1 MIERMGAL
9 VAAPLHWLEQPR
21 PNEAIMAHTTM
32 SLGEDYER
40 DHEDRRRLARHA
52 DRPALRQSPVHT
64 PDFSMMLATNQ
75 ELAAGACLAG
85 RCGSPIRS
93 PRDAGGKS
101 HSSGGPGGIVG
112 RPVSPGTSRA
122 ALGYAPDPDVHQK
135 VVADLVA
142 RVNAK
147 NPDGGRDLQAAFAK
161 YDYDQLYDGIA
172 GPYGLSGNDTGNA
185 MAAYLMLGWL
195 IANGQQ
201 DVPGG
206 KATTMAVRA
215 QVAGALSENSTGSNG
230 SRAELGEELKLQFV
244 VAHAGWLSSMRARSG
259 QPYADR
265 IARQFE
271 QIYGIDLR
279 QTMLGTH
286 GFQPRA

>member
-1 MIERMGAL
+1 MRGIARTAAASLVMLLIGLSGAK
-9 VAAPLHWLEQPR
+9 AQFTP
-21 PNEAIMAHTTM
+21 
-32 SLGEDYER
+32 
-40 DHEDRRRLARHA
+40 
-52 DRPALRQSPVHT
+52 

-85 RCGSPIRS
+85 RCGSPARPS
-93 PRDAGGKS
+93 RDAKAAHTGM
-101 HSSGGPGGIVG
+101 IVG
-112 RPVSPGTSRA
+112 RPVSPGA
-122 ALGYAPDPDVHQK
+122 ALDYAPDPAVHRQ

-142 RVNAK
+142 RVTAK
-147 NPDGGRDLQAAFAK
+147 NPDGGRELQAAFAK
-161 YDYDQLYDGIA
+161 YDYGRLYDGIA
-172 GPYGLSGNDTGNA
+172 APYGLSGNDAGKA
-185 MAAYLMLGWL
+185 MAAYLVLGWL

-201 DVPGG
+201 EVPGG
-206 KATTMAVRA
+206 RATTLAVRA
-215 QVAGALSENSTGSNG
+215 QVAGALAENGAG
-230 SRAELGEELKLQFV
+230 ARGQRAELGEELKLQFV

-279 QTMLGTH
+279 HTTLGTH